1 MAQGQTTP
9 AGPDLT
15 QGIVL
20 SELVGGRL
28 LGHVNDEEV
37 LVVQVDS
44 ELFAIGAHCSHYH
57 GPLADGIVV
66 DKTVRC
72 PWHHACFDLR
82 NGEAVRAPA
91 LSPIDC
97 WRVEQRDGRI
107 FVKEKLKPSGTRTI
121 DKSKAPARVVIVGG
135 G

>member
-44 ELFAIGAHCSHYH
+44 EVFAI
-57 GPLADGIVV
+57 
-66 DKTVRC
+66 
-72 PWHHACFDLR
+72 
-82 NGEAVRAPA
+82 
-91 LSPIDC
+91 
-97 WRVEQRDGRI
+97 
-107 FVKEKLKPSGTRTI
+107 
-121 DKSKAPARVVIVGG
+121 
-135 G
+135 